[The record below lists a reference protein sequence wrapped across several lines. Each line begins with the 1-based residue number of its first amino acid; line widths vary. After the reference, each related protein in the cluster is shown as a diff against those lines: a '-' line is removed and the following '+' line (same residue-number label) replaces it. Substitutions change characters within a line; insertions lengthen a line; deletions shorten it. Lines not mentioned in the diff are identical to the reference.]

1 LEPFAGFIFLKKSK
15 SNPPIKFSFVLHN
28 SKQMKSLFSFFFFAA
43 ISLSAWNQCNVVTTA
58 MPQPATCNGDCD
70 GSIIYMYQNI
80 GAPGVPYIVIL
91 EDSDG
96 NTLSF
101 TTHIGE
107 FETIP
112 FTGLC
117 ADTYSITIQGSSCSN
132 TLFTIVSEPS
142 PIVVYA
148 NTTDPSLGL
157 DNGICS
163 LIASGG
169 TSPYIFSIDG
179 GATFQPSNTF
189 SNLPAGSY
197 TGIVQDANGCEEEID
212 ITLTD
217 NTGCSVVVTANPTAM
232 PMCYGACS
240 GAFQYMYNDANNNSP
255 YLIELTQGG
264 ATLQTATNNL
274 SNGGGTFTNLC
285 AGVYYVEVTDA
296 QGCTGSYPI
305 TISQPTQLL
314 ISGVSTTDASS
325 GNNDGSA
332 TITAS
337 GGSPAY
343 TYSIDGTTYQL
354 SNIFTGLDAGVYIG
368 YVKDANGC
376 ISIYTFVIQE
386 NPGCFFNVT
395 AMPSHPS
402 CTWSC
407 DGSINYIFAGMA
419 TDPPFSIVLESN
431 GTMIQSATSP
441 NQTVSS
447 TFTGLCAGDYTL
459 TVSNSSG
466 CSEIVNV
473 TLTQPNSILLTASTV
488 SASIGNSDGSI
499 TLTATGGTAPYQFSI
514 DNQATWQSSSTFTSL
529 DAGVYIIYA
538 QDANG
543 CTSILTV
550 VVNET
555 AGCNFFLAATS
566 LSTSCSNSCDGSVI
580 YSFNDPGNNP
590 TYTIDLIQGTNTIQT
605 QSVTLSNGGT
615 GTFTNLCEGVYTVLV
630 TDANGCTDTETIYVD
645 SPDYLVVSNVDVS
658 DASAGNSDGEAEVT
672 VTGGTAPYQYSLD
685 NGTTWQSSN
694 ILSNLAAGFYIMHV
708 EDANG
713 CQTIFCFIVNE
724 DPGCTIATTLFLNQP
739 ISCFGSCDGV
749 LGYAYSEGTPNPPYT
764 LTISNN
770 GTAISTTTHTTNA
783 FNGVATNLCAGNY
796 SISVTNGDGCLSY
809 VSNYTLTQPDQ
820 IIISANVTD
829 ASTGNSNGVAEI
841 LVTGGTGQYAYS
853 LDGTG
858 FQTSNVFD
866 TLSAGIYV
874 VTVHDANGCSDN
886 FTFMVGENSNCNIVL
901 TATIT
906 QTVTCSGACNGVV
919 TFAFNDVNTNPPYTV
934 TLSNIAGVTNT
945 QVFTTGNGGS
955 GNFPNVCAGDY
966 VVSVQ
971 DADGCESFYTI
982 QLTQP
987 DYLMVT
993 TTQVDA
999 TSGNADGSITL
1010 NVTGGTAPYEFS
1022 TDGGTSWQTSNTLT
1036 NLSAGFYI
1044 IHVKD
1049 ANGCSQII
1057 CVILGDSNVIGVVEL
1072 TEEISICPNPTQGL
1086 VFVESADIES
1096 VIIYNMNG
1104 QLISTVNT
1112 FTTNGIVVDLTEN
1125 ATGIYVIEVKTKNGE
1140 ISRAQV
1146 VKN

>member
-1 LEPFAGFIFLKKSK
+1 
-15 SNPPIKFSFVLHN
+15 
-28 SKQMKSLFSFFFFAA
+28 MKSLFSFFFFTA
-43 ISLSAWNQCNVVTTA
+43 ISLTAWNQCNVVTTA

-112 FTGLC
+112 FNGLC

-132 TLFTIVSEPS
+132 TLFTTVSEPS

-163 LIASGG
+163 LVASGG

-179 GATFQPSNTF
+179 GVTFQPSNTF

-197 TGIVQDANGCEEEID
+197 NGIVQDANGCEEEID

-217 NTGCSVVVTANPTAM
+217 NTSCSVVVTANPTAM
-232 PMCYGACS
+232 PMCYGACT
-240 GAFQYMYNDANNNSP
+240 GAFQYMYFDANNNNP

-264 ATLQTATNNL
+264 TTLQSATNNL

-305 TISQPTQLL
+305 TISQPSQLL
-314 ISGVSTTDASS
+314 ISGVSTTDATA

-332 TITAS
+332 TIIAS

-343 TYSIDGTTYQL
+343 TYSLNGTTYQL

-376 ISIYTFVIQE
+376 VSIYTFVIQE
-386 NPGCFFNVT
+386 NPGCFFNLS
-395 AMPSHPS
+395 AFPANQPS

-407 DGSINYIFAGMA
+407 DGEINYVFSGMP
-419 TDPPFSIVLESN
+419 TDPPYSIVLESN
-431 GTMIQSATSP
+431 GNVIQSTSATT
-441 NQTVSS
+441 QTFSS

-459 TVSNSSG
+459 TVSNSTG

-499 TLTATGGTAPYQFSI
+499 TVSATGGTAPYQYSI
-514 DNQATWQSSSTFTSL
+514 DNQTTWQSGSTFNTL
-529 DAGVYIIYA
+529 DAGVYIIYV

-543 CTSILTV
+543 CMSILTV

-555 AGCNFFLAATS
+555 AGCNFFLTTT
-566 LSTSCSNSCDGSVI
+566 STSTTCSNSCDGTVTYI
-580 YSFNDPGNNP
+580 FNDAGNNP
-590 TYTIDLIQGTNTIQT
+590 PYTIELIQGTNTIQT
-605 QSVTLSNGGT
+605 QTISVSNGGT
-615 GTFTNLCEGVYTVLV
+615 GTFPNLCEGVYTVMI
-630 TDANGCTDTETIYVD
+630 TDDNGCTDSETIYVD
-645 SPDYLVVSNVDVS
+645 APDYLVVSNVDVT

-672 VTGGTAPYQYSLD
+672 VTGGTAPYQFSLD

-764 LTISNN
+764 VTISNN

-809 VSNYTLTQPDQ
+809 VSNYTLAQPDQ
-820 IIISANVTD
+820 ITISANVTD
-829 ASTGNSNGVAEI
+829 ASTGNNNGIAEI
-841 LVTGGTGQYAYS
+841 LVSGGTGQYAYS
-853 LDGTG
+853 LNGTV
-858 FQTSNVFD
+858 FQSSNIFD
-866 TLSAGIYV
+866 TLSAGLYV
-874 VTVHDANGCSDN
+874 VTVHDANGCAN
-886 FTFMVGENSNCNIVL
+886 NYTFMVGENSNCNIVL
-901 TATIT
+901 TATTT
-906 QTVTCSGACNGVV
+906 QSVTCSGACNGVV

-934 TLSNIAGVTNT
+934 TLTNTAGGTNT

-955 GNFPNVCAGDY
+955 GNFPNVCAGIY

-971 DADGCESFYTI
+971 DANGCASYYTI
-982 QLTQP
+982 QVTQP

-993 TTQVDA
+993 ASQVDA
-999 TSGNADGSITL
+999 TSGNSDGSITL
-1010 NVTGGTAPYEFS
+1010 NVSGGTAPYQFS
-1022 TDGGTSWQTSNTLT
+1022 TDGGTTWQASNTLS
-1036 NLSAGFYI
+1036 NLAEGFYI

-1049 ANGCSQII
+1049 ANGCMQII
-1057 CVILGDSNVIGVVEL
+1057 CVILGDSNVIGLVEL
-1072 TEEISICPNPTQGL
+1072 NETISVYPNPTQGL
-1086 VFVESADIES
+1086 VFIESNDIET
-1096 VIIYNMNG
+1096 VLIYNMNG
-1104 QLISTVNT
+1104 QVISTSNT
-1112 FTTNGIVVDLTEN
+1112 FIANGIVIDLAEN
-1125 ATGIYVIEVKTKNGE
+1125 ATGIYLLEVKTINGE
-1140 ISRAQV
+1140 IVRTQV

>member
-1 LEPFAGFIFLKKSK
+1 
-15 SNPPIKFSFVLHN
+15 
-28 SKQMKSLFSFFFFAA
+28 
-43 ISLSAWNQCNVVTTA
+43 
-58 MPQPATCNGDCD
+58 MPQPATCDGTCD
-70 GSIIYMYQNI
+70 GSILYMYQNI

-112 FTGLC
+112 FNGLC

-132 TLFTIVSEPS
+132 TLVTIVSEPS
-142 PIVVYA
+142 PILVYA

-163 LIASGG
+163 LVASGG

-179 GATFQPSNTF
+179 GLTFQPSNTF
-189 SNLPAGSY
+189 NNLPAGSY

-217 NTGCSVVVTANPTAM
+217 NTGCSVVVTANPTTM
-232 PMCYGACS
+232 PMCYGACT
-240 GAFQYMYNDANNNSP
+240 GALQYMYFDSNNNNP

-264 ATLQTATNNL
+264 TTLQSATNNL

-305 TISQPTQLL
+305 TISQPGQLL
-314 ISGVSTTDASS
+314 ITGVSTTDATA

-337 GGSPAY
+337 GGTPAY
-343 TYSIDGTTYQL
+343 TYSLDGTTYQL

-386 NPGCFFNVT
+386 NPGCFFNLN
-395 AMPSHPS
+395 AFAANQPS

-407 DGSINYIFAGMA
+407 DGEINYVFSGMP
-419 TDPPFSIVLESN
+419 TDPPYSIVLESN
-431 GTMIQSATSP
+431 GNVIQSTSAGT
-441 NQTVSS
+441 QTFSS
-447 TFTGLCAGDYTL
+447 TFNGLCAGDYTL

-499 TLTATGGTAPYQFSI
+499 TVNATGGTAPYQYSI
-514 DNQATWQSSSTFTSL
+514 DNQTTWQSSSAFTSL
-529 DAGVYIIYA
+529 DAGVYIIYV

-550 VVNET
+550 VLNET
-555 AGCNFFLAATS
+555 AGCNFFLAATA
-566 LSTSCSNSCDGSVI
+566 LSAACAGTCDGSVI

-590 TYTIDLIQGTNTIQT
+590 AYTIELIQGTNTLQT
-605 QSVTLSNGGT
+605 QTVPLSNGGT
-615 GTFTNLCEGVYTVLV
+615 GTFTNLCEGVYTVMI
-630 TDANGCTDTETIYVD
+630 TDANGCTDSETIYVD
-645 SPDYLVVSNVDVS
+645 APDYLVVSDVVVS
-658 DASAGNSDGEAEVT
+658 DASAGNLDGEAEVT
-672 VTGGTAPYQYSLD
+672 VTGGTAPYQFSLD
-685 NGTTWQSSN
+685 NGATWQSSN

-739 ISCFGSCDGV
+739 ITCFGSCDGA

-770 GTAISTTTHTTNA
+770 GIAVSTTTHATNA

-820 IIISANVTD
+820 LLISANVTD
-829 ASTGNSNGVAEI
+829 ASTGNNNGVAEI

-853 LDGTG
+853 LNGTD
-858 FQTSNVFD
+858 FQASNVFD
-866 TLSAGIYV
+866 TLSAGTYI
-874 VTVHDANGCSDN
+874 VTVEDANGCSN
-886 FTFMVGENSNCNIVL
+886 IFTFPVGENSNCNIVL
-901 TATIT
+901 TAFTT
-906 QTVTCSGACNGVV
+906 QSVSCSGACNGVV

-934 TLSNIAGVTNT
+934 ALTNT
-945 QVFTTGNGGS
+945 SGGTSAQVFSTGNGGS
-955 GNFPNVCAGDY
+955 GNFPNVCAGTY

-971 DADGCESFYTI
+971 DANGCASFYTI
-982 QLTQP
+982 QVTQP

-993 TTQVDA
+993 ASQVDA
-999 TSGNADGSITL
+999 TAGNSDGSITL
-1010 NVTGGTAPYEFS
+1010 NVAGGTAPYEFS
-1022 TDGGTSWQTSNTLT
+1022 TDGGTTWQTSNALT
-1036 NLSAGFYI
+1036 NLAAGFYI

-1057 CVILGDSNVIGVVEL
+1057 CIILGDSNVIGVLEL
-1072 TEEISICPNPTQGL
+1072 TEEISIYPNPSQGL
-1086 VFVESADIES
+1086 VFVESNDVES
-1096 VIIYNMNG
+1096 VIIYTMNG
-1104 QLISTVNT
+1104 QIISAVNT
-1112 FTTNGIVVDLTEN
+1112 FTSNGIVIDITEH
-1125 ATGIYVIEVKTKNGE
+1125 ATGIYILEMKTYSGE
-1140 ISRAQV
+1140 IKRTQV

>member
-1 LEPFAGFIFLKKSK
+1 
-15 SNPPIKFSFVLHN
+15 
-28 SKQMKSLFSFFFFAA
+28 MKSLLSFLFFTAV
-43 ISLSAWNQCNVVTTA
+43 SLSAWNQCNVVTTA
-58 MPQPATCNGDCD
+58 MPQPATCHGDCD
-70 GSIIYMYQNI
+70 GSITYAYQNI

-101 TTHIGE
+101 TTHVGE

-112 FTGLC
+112 FTNLC

-132 TLFTIVSEPS
+132 TLFTTISEPT
-142 PIVVYA
+142 PLVVYA

-157 DNGICS
+157 DNGWCG

-169 TSPYIFSIDG
+169 TGPYIYSIDG
-179 GATFQPSNTF
+179 GVTFQPSNTF
-189 SNLPAGSY
+189 SNLPAGNY
-197 TGIVQDANGCEEEID
+197 DGVVQDANGCEEEVD
-212 ITLTD
+212 FTLTD
-217 NTGCSVVVTANPTAM
+217 NTACSVVVTANPTAM
-232 PMCYGACS
+232 PMCYGACT
-240 GAFQYMYNDANNNSP
+240 GALQYMYFDSNNNNP

-264 ATLQTATNNL
+264 TTLQSATNNL
-274 SNGGGTFTNLC
+274 NNGGGTFTNLC
-285 AGVYYVEVTDA
+285 AGIYYVEVTDA

-305 TISQPTQLL
+305 TIAQPSQLM
-314 ISGVSTTDASS
+314 ISGVSTTDATA

-332 TITAS
+332 TITAT
-337 GGSPAY
+337 GGTPAY
-343 TYSIDGTTYQL
+343 TYSLDGTTYQL

-368 YVKDANGC
+368 YAKDANGC

-395 AMPSHPS
+395 TMPTQPS

-407 DGSINYIFAGMA
+407 DGTISYIFAGMA

-431 GTMIQSATSP
+431 GNVVQSTSSP
-441 NQTVSS
+441 NQTVNSI
-447 TFTGLCAGDYTL
+447 FTGLCAGDYTL

-473 TLTQPNSILLTASTV
+473 TLSQPNSITLTASTS
-488 SASIGNSDGSI
+488 SASIGNNDGSI
-499 TLTATGGTAPYQFSI
+499 TVAASGGTSPYQYSI
-514 DNQATWQSSSTFTSL
+514 DNQTTWQSSSTFNML
-529 DAGVYIIYA
+529 GAGVYIIYV

-605 QSVTLSNGGT
+605 QTITLSNGGT
-615 GTFTNLCEGVYTVLV
+615 GTFTSLCEGVYTVLV

-645 SPDYLVVSNVDVS
+645 APAYLVVSDVDVS

-672 VTGGTAPYQYSLD
+672 VTGGTAPYQFSLD

-694 ILSNLAAGFYIMHV
+694 ILSNLAAGFYIMLV

-770 GTAISTTTHTTNA
+770 GTAVSTTTHTTNA

-820 IIISANVTD
+820 ITISANVTD
-829 ASTGNSNGVAEI
+829 ASTGNNNGIAEI
-841 LVTGGTGQYAYS
+841 LVTGGTGQYDYS
-853 LDGTG
+853 LNGTD
-858 FQTSNVFD
+858 FQSSNIFD
-866 TLSAGIYV
+866 TLSAGTYV
-874 VTVHDANGCSDN
+874 VVMQDSNGCSNN
-886 FTFMVGENSNCNIVL
+886 FTFTVNENSNCNIVL
-901 TATIT
+901 TATAT
-906 QTVTCSGACNGVV
+906 QSVTCSGACNGVV
-919 TFAFNDVNTNPPYTV
+919 TFAFNDINTNPPYTV
-934 TLSNIAGVTNT
+934 TLTNT
-945 QVFTTGNGGS
+945 AGGTNSQVFTTGNGGS
-955 GNFPNVCAGDY
+955 GNFPNVCAGIY

-971 DADGCESFYTI
+971 DANGCQSFYTI
-982 QLTQP
+982 QVTQP
-987 DYLMVT
+987 DYLAVT
-993 TTQVDA
+993 ASQIDA
-999 TSGNADGSITL
+999 TPGNSDGSITL

-1022 TDGGTSWQTSNTLT
+1022 TDGGTTWQTSNTLT
-1036 NLSAGFYI
+1036 DLSAGFYI
-1044 IHVKD
+1044 IHVQD
-1049 ANGCSQII
+1049 ANGCMQII
-1057 CVILGDSNVIGVVEL
+1057 CVILGDSNVVGSIEL
-1072 TEEISICPNPTQGL
+1072 DDDISVYPNPTTGL
-1086 VFVESADIES
+1086 VFVEGKSIES
-1096 VIIYNMNG
+1096 ILVYSMNG

-1112 FTTNGIVVDLTEN
+1112 FISNGVLIDLTEN
-1125 ATGIYVIEVKTKNGE
+1125 ATGIYLLEMKTTHGE
-1140 ISRAQV
+1140 IKHTQI